1 MKQTTLG
8 SVLFFGVALLSV
20 IVALLPL
27 IRAGRMNIVFLSVA
41 VIFFVLGVAITRKA
55 ASRR

>member
-27 IRAGRMNIVFLSVA
+27 IRGGRMNIVFLSVA